1 MEYEPSG
8 PGQASQDHV
17 AGIVADLQDEEWP
30 HHKAYGGPSDEAID
44 AIGLKQE
51 LEKTQRLALMKAI

>member
-8 PGQASQDHV
+8 SGQASQDHV
-17 AGIVADLQDEEWP
+17 AEIVAVLHDEEWP
-30 HHKAYGGPSDEAID
+30 HHKAYGGLSVGVVD

-51 LEKTQRLALMKAI
+51 LERTQRLALMKAI